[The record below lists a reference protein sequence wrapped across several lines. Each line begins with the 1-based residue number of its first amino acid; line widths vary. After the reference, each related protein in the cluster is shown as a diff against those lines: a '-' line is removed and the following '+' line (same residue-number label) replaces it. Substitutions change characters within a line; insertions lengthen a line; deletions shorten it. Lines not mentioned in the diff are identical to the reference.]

1 MAKGPP
7 RRPGR
12 DHTGLS
18 RIVCSR
24 NHPQPVRQLMS
35 PPGTSL
41 TCPPVLR
48 IVRSCVDFRMPVVD
62 DVPLH
67 GVRRPKISN
76 ERNRGVSYAKGSA
89 RSVRKLS
96 SAPNSK
102 CAHNFGVVARGLLT
116 GDLMFCTVC
125 EFNDLRV
132 AKLTR
137 LATSGRLLRWP
148 VFSGMAC
155 INFSRAKM
163 SAANQANLFRSVWS
177 RYFSRRRCRLAQS

>member
-12 DHTGLS
+12 MTRTFTDRL
-18 RIVCSR
+18 
-24 NHPQPVRQLMS
+24 LKKS
-35 PPGTSL
+35 PSTRKAVDVS
-41 TCPPVLR
+41 T
-48 IVRSCVDFRMPVVD
+48 CVDFRMPVVD

>member
-1 MAKGPP
+1 MIDYRDDSLAIPNKVPDRTALP
-7 RRPGR
+7 SQWARP
-12 DHTGLS
+12 
-18 RIVCSR
+18 
-24 NHPQPVRQLMS
+24 NPEHPY
-35 PPGTSL
+35 
-41 TCPPVLR
+41 
-48 IVRSCVDFRMPVVD
+48 
-62 DVPLH
+62 
-67 GVRRPKISN
+67 
-76 ERNRGVSYAKGSA
+76 RGVSYAKGSA

>member
-1 MAKGPP
+1 MIDYRDDSLAIPNKVPDRTALP
-7 RRPGR
+7 SQWARP
-12 DHTGLS
+12 
-18 RIVCSR
+18 
-24 NHPQPVRQLMS
+24 NPEHPYRASDFVH
-35 PPGTSL
+35 
-41 TCPPVLR
+41 
-48 IVRSCVDFRMPVVD
+48 CVDFRMPVVD